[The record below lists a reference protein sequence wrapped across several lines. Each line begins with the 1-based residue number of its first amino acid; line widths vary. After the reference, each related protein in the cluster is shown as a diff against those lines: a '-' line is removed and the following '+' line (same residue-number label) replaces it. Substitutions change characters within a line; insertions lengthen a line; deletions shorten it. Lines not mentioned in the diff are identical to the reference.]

1 VTVKDPRGTPTVAIS
16 HPGFVLSCAFG
27 ALGLLLILIG
37 LVIGGQVIFVVGT
50 FLGALSLIAAMAW
63 RADLISAWK
72 RDHTGK

>member
-1 VTVKDPRGTPTVAIS
+1 MS
-16 HPGFVLSCAFG
+16 HPGFLLSCAFG
-27 ALGLLLILIG
+27 ALGMLLILIG

-72 RDHTGK
+72 RDHTG

>member
-1 VTVKDPRGTPTVAIS
+1 MS
-16 HPGFVLSCAFG
+16 HPGFLLSCAFG
-27 ALGLLLILIG
+27 ALGMLMILIG
-37 LVIGGQVIFVVGT
+37 LVIGGQVIFEVGT

>member
-1 VTVKDPRGTPTVAIS
+1 MS
-16 HPGFVLSCAFG
+16 HPGFLLSCAFG
-27 ALGLLLILIG
+27 ALGMLLILIG

>member
-1 VTVKDPRGTPTVAIS
+1 MS
-16 HPGFVLSCAFG
+16 HPGFLLSCAFG

>member
-1 VTVKDPRGTPTVAIS
+1 VTAKDARGTPTVPMS
-16 HPGFVLSCAFG
+16 HPGFLLSCAFG
-27 ALGLLLILIG
+27 AVGMLLILIG